1 MNKNLNKM
9 VKISLLSVLALLFMF
24 IEVPLPIFPSF
35 LKIEVSDIPAVVGAI
50 IYGPLAG
57 VVIELV
63 KNLLHGVLMTS
74 TGFVGELANFIVG
87 SAFVIPI
94 GLIYNR
100 TNIKFKLLVSSILG
114 IILMVIAAAVGNYF
128 VFLPLYEKVMGWNLN
143 DFVAMGAAINS
154 SITSVKSLVILSIA
168 PFNVLKGV
176 IVSVVITVIIKP
188 LSSIIEKEKK
198 FI

>member
-9 VKISLLSVLALLFMF
+9 VKISLLSVLALIFMF

-35 LKIEVSDIPAVVGAI
+35 LKIEVSDIPAIVGAI

-57 VVIELV
+57 VIIELI

-87 SAFVIPI
+87 SAFVIPV
-94 GLIYNR
+94 GLVYNR
-100 TNIKFKLLVSSILG
+100 TNIKFKLLVSSLLG
-114 IILMVIAAAVGNYF
+114 VICMVLVAAIGNYF
-128 VFLPLYEKVMGWNLN
+128 VFLPLYEKVMGWHLN
-143 DFVAMGAAINS
+143 DFVAMGKAINN

-168 PFNVLKGV
+168 PFNVIKGA
-176 IVSVVITVIIKP
+176 IVSVVTALIIKP
-188 LSSIIEKEKK
+188 LSSVIEKEKK
-198 FI
+198 II

>member
-1 MNKNLNKM
+1 MNKKLNKM
-9 VKISLLSVLALLFMF
+9 VKISILSVLALIFMF

-57 VVIELV
+57 VIIELI

-100 TNIKFKLLVSSILG
+100 TNIKFKLLVSAILG
-114 IILMVIAAAVGNYF
+114 VILMVIAAAVGNYF
-128 VFLPLYEKVMGWNLN
+128 VFLPLYEKVMGWHLD

-198 FI
+198 VI

>member
-198 FI
+198 VI

>member
-100 TNIKFKLLVSSILG
+100 TDIKFKLLVSSILG

-198 FI
+198 VI

>member
-1 MNKNLNKM
+1 MNKKLNKM
-9 VKISLLSVLALLFMF
+9 VKISILSVLALIFMF

-35 LKIEVSDIPAVVGAI
+35 LKIAVSDIPAVVEAI

-57 VVIELV
+57 VIIELI
-63 KNLLHGVLMTS
+63 KNLLDGVLMTS

-100 TNIKFKLLVSSILG
+100 TNIKFKLLVSAILG
-114 IILMVIAAAVGNYF
+114 VILMVIAAAVGNYF
-128 VFLPLYEKVMGWNLN
+128 VFLPLYEKVMGWHLD

-168 PFNVLKGV
+168 PFNVLKGTIVAVVTAV
-176 IVSVVITVIIKP
+176 IVKP

-198 FI
+198 AI